1 MHLAGY
7 GWRVNE
13 NHKLCSS
20 PEWAERLQ
28 KTILPYRVRDVD
40 LGERM
45 LEVGPGPGAATEW
58 AAFPGPPTGHRRGGA
73 GGCGQP
79 ERVLRTHQRDYR
91 RGDATA
97 MAFADGSFD
106 SAGCFTMLHH
116 VPSTAAQNRLLA
128 EVQRVLRPGGALI
141 GSDSLPSDRLHQLH
155 EADTYNPVE
164 PGTLVTRLQTI
175 GFDRITVNVDG
186 TMKFIAHKPAD
197 DRGA

>member
-1 MHLAGY
+1 MLPLRRKIFSY
-7 GWRVNE
+7 G
-13 NHKLCSS
+13 
-20 PEWAERLQ
+20 
-28 KTILPYRVRDVD
+28 
-40 LGERM
+40 
-45 LEVGPGPGAATEW
+45 
-58 AAFPGPPTGHRRGGA
+58 RGGKRRTDPRERRLIGSGDDHHGA
-73 GGCGQP
+73 PPAFLP
-79 ERVLRTHQRDYR
+79 ERPFQKFSDLAPALAHDEENRARYVVGRAQELP
-91 RGDATA
+91 
-97 MAFADGSFD
+97 FADGSFD